1 MPINTV
7 TSLSDLRSR
16 AEEHIKKI
24 KGNLL
29 DLSSAPEE
37 MVRLINELSV
47 YQIELEMQQAELIQS
62 RSEIETSLN
71 RYTELYECA
80 PTGYVTIARDST
92 ILELNLTAT
101 AMFGIERSLLK
112 GHRFISF
119 ILAAD
124 RPVMNAMIDDVF
136 SSKTHQYCEV
146 TLLIDDAQYP
156 LIQSRLSGHTVR
168 LDAVVSDDGKECRVI
183 VADITERRKAAE
195 AALKMSEDHHRLL
208 FENMLN
214 GIAYCRMIFED
225 GRPVDF
231 IYDQVNTRFETLT
244 GLKNIEGKKGSEVIP
259 GFKKTSSNMLEI
271 YGRVASTGQPER
283 FEFYGEPLKIWLE
296 ISVFSLKKDNF
307 VTIFD
312 NITLRKQADIELKKL
327 SVAIEQSPTGVVIT
341 DPLGN
346 IEYLNPMITSMTGY
360 SPDELKGQNP
370 RIFQS
375 GLTSASIYKEL
386 WQTILSGE
394 VWRGELQNKK
404 KNGELYWESD
414 VISAVLHHDGSI
426 SNFVSVKNDI
436 TERKRLLAELSAAK
450 EKVEEAEL
458 LKAAF
463 MANISHEMR
472 TPVNG
477 ILGFSELLKN
487 PEVSKE
493 EQAEYNDIIHQSGE
507 RLLHLI
513 NDLIDF
519 SRIEAGETML
529 HITETSV
536 NKQLKDLQ
544 AFFKPAID
552 KKGLR
557 LRCAPGLP
565 DTESIIETDSSKLSQ
580 ILTNLIQN
588 ALKFTNS
595 GDIDYGYSRKD
606 SMLEFYVSD
615 SGIGIPLNMQGKIF
629 DRFRQV
635 DNTLTQFYKGSGL
648 GLSISKAYVEMLG
661 GTIQVTSTEGQG
673 STFTFTLPYTTQTPK
688 PSALSTGP
696 SALNPLPSALKI
708 LIAEDDS
715 MSTLLMKKMLQG
727 ENITI
732 LYAVNGRQAVEIIKL
747 HPEIN
752 LVLMDVQMP
761 EMSGFEATKLI
772 KQLRPDL
779 PVIIQTALTTKEDRE
794 KAQEAGSNSFIT
806 KPINK
811 TELLNLIHKLFS

>member
-1 MPINTV
+1 
-7 TSLSDLRSR
+7 
-16 AEEHIKKI
+16 
-24 KGNLL
+24 
-29 DLSSAPEE
+29 
-37 MVRLINELSV
+37 
-47 YQIELEMQQAELIQS
+47 
-62 RSEIETSLN
+62 
-71 RYTELYECA
+71 
-80 PTGYVTIARDST
+80 
-92 ILELNLTAT
+92 
-101 AMFGIERSLLK
+101 
-112 GHRFISF
+112 
-119 ILAAD
+119 
-124 RPVMNAMIDDVF
+124 
-136 SSKTHQYCEV
+136 
-146 TLLIDDAQYP
+146 
-156 LIQSRLSGHTVR
+156 
-168 LDAVVSDDGKECRVI
+168 
-183 VADITERRKAAE
+183 
-195 AALKMSEDHHRLL
+195 
-208 FENMLN
+208 MLN
-214 GIAYCRMIFED
+214 
-225 GRPVDF
+225 
-231 IYDQVNTRFETLT
+231 
-244 GLKNIEGKKGSEVIP
+244 
-259 GFKKTSSNMLEI
+259 
-271 YGRVASTGQPER
+271 
-283 FEFYGEPLKIWLE
+283 
-296 ISVFSLKKDNF
+296 
-307 VTIFD
+307 
-312 NITLRKQADIELKKL
+312 LKKL

-529 HITETSV
+529 QITETSV

>member
-37 MVRLINELSV
+37 MVRLINEISV

-214 GIAYCRMIFED
+214 
-225 GRPVDF
+225 
-231 IYDQVNTRFETLT
+231 
-244 GLKNIEGKKGSEVIP
+244 
-259 GFKKTSSNMLEI
+259 
-271 YGRVASTGQPER
+271 
-283 FEFYGEPLKIWLE
+283 
-296 ISVFSLKKDNF
+296 
-307 VTIFD
+307 
-312 NITLRKQADIELKKL
+312 LKKL

-529 HITETSV
+529 QITETSV